1 MNKSSFIIPDIGD
14 IIPYMG
20 KYREVRM
27 RNTGLLAMV
36 LFIVF
41 VLSSCA
47 TGFIPSEEETG
58 AYVQFSG
65 TTETDD

>member
-1 MNKSSFIIPDIGD
+1 
-14 IIPYMG
+14 
-20 KYREVRM
+20 M

-36 LFIVF
+36 LFVVF

-65 TTETDD
+65 TTETDDYTVTVVGNYEHGMQ

>member
-1 MNKSSFIIPDIGD
+1 
-14 IIPYMG
+14 
-20 KYREVRM
+20 M